1 MSSLHKKAQVLEFKR
16 GDTVMLGCTAIGEDN
31 LPVNLSTTTITA
43 QIRDGEDALIC
54 DMDVVPVNLAI
65 GTFELWAP
73 DATNFVPGDHTID
86 VQYVMTVTGRPITRS
101 TETFYVRIIQDVT
114 R

>member
-1 MSSLHKKAQVLEFKR
+1 MSGLHKKAQVLEFKR
-16 GDTVMLGCTAIGEDN
+16 GDTVMLGCAAIGEDN

-43 QIRDGEDALIC
+43 QIRDGEDTLIC
-54 DMDVVPVNLAI
+54 NMDVEPVNLAI

-73 DATNFVPGDHTID
+73 EDAPFVAGDHTID
-86 VQYVMTVTGRPITRS
+86 VQYVSTASGRPITRS
-101 TETFYVRIIQDVT
+101 TETFYIRIVQDVT